1 MPTATPTPTASIAA
15 RMDRLPITPLH
26 IKATVII
33 GLGLFF
39 DIYEIFLS
47 GTLSTVLTKKFDLTG
62 NGVTWLLSSAFL
74 GMFLGALTM
83 GRIADRLGRRRA
95 FLLSLG
101 SYSVFSLLA
110 AFSPNAWFLVIFR
123 FLAGFGIGAEPPVSD
138 TYLGDMLPP
147 TERGRFT
154 AWAYTLSFVGVPAVG
169 FLGRWLVPL
178 KPLGIDG
185 WRWMFIF
192 GALGAVIIFFLRRG
206 LPESPRWLSAVGR
219 DDEASAIVDDF
230 EQQARARNLPLPEPP
245 LQTPTTSKGGTVG
258 ELFRPPFAK
267 RTWMMVLFQFL
278 QSWGYY
284 GFGTLVPIVLVA
296 KGYDIVTSL
305 LFVALTYI
313 GYPVGALLSLP
324 IIERVERKF
333 LVVGS
338 ALAMAVF
345 GMLFGFSDAEWA
357 IIVFGFCYTAL
368 SNVFSNS
375 YHVYQAEIFPTR
387 IRGTA
392 TSWTYSLS
400 RLSSGLMPFILLP
413 LFHHT
418 SAGALFGVVAVAMVI
433 VSADIFLF
441 GPRSTGRTLTE
452 VNAVAPA
459 MSKAGGAIR

>member
-1 MPTATPTPTASIAA
+1 MATTAATPTASIAA

-26 IKATVII
+26 VKATVVI

-47 GTLSTVLTKKFDLTG
+47 GTLSTVLTKQFKLTSS
-62 NGVTWLLSSAFL
+62 GVTWLLSSAFL
-74 GMFLGALTM
+74 GMFLGAIMM
-83 GRIADRLGRRRA
+83 GRVADRLGRRTA

-110 AFSPNAWFLVIFR
+110 AFSPNAWVLVICR

-147 TERGRFT
+147 KQRGRFT
-154 AWAYTLSFVGVPAVG
+154 AWAYTLSFLGVPAVG
-169 FLGRWLVPL
+169 FLSRWLVPL
-178 KPLGIDG
+178 KPFGVDG
-185 WRWMFIF
+185 WRWLFVL

-219 DDEASAIVDDF
+219 DDEASAIVDEF
-230 EQQARARNLPLPEPP
+230 EGQARARSLPLPAPSVD
-245 LQTPTTSKGGTVG
+245 TPSPTKGGTVA
-258 ELFRPPFAK
+258 ELFRAPFAK
-267 RTWMMVLFQFL
+267 RTWMMVVFQFL
-278 QSWGYY
+278 QTWGYY
-284 GFGTLVPIVLVA
+284 GFGTLVPIVLQA
-296 KGYDIVTSL
+296 KGYDIVKGL
-305 LFVALTYI
+305 LFVAITYI

-324 IIERVERKF
+324 IIERVERKY
-333 LVVGS
+333 LVTGS

-345 GMLFGFSDAEWA
+345 GLLFGFSHAEWA
-357 IIVFGFCYTAL
+357 IIVFGFCYTAV
-368 SNVFSNS
+368 SNLFSNS

-413 LFHHT
+413 LFRHT
-418 SAGALFGVVAVAMVI
+418 SAGALFAVVAAAMVI
-433 VSADIFLF
+433 VAADILLF

-452 VNAVAPA
+452 VNRVAPA
-459 MSKAGGAIR
+459 MSKAAGGRR